1 MLFLVHFYEE
11 GNVMKYLNQ
20 TLLGLLLGSALL
32 SACGKQ
38 EEPKVEMTAPAA
50 APAPAPEVKKEPV
63 KEEPGGWE
71 PAPEQRVPG
80 ITIPAEGA
88 AAPAETPAAAAPTP
102 AVEAAPATAEKPA
115 K

>member
-1 MLFLVHFYEE
+1 
-11 GNVMKYLNQ
+11 MKYLNQ
-20 TLLGLLLGSALL
+20 TLLGLLLGAALL

-50 APAPAPEVKKEPV
+50 APAPEVKKEPV

-71 PAPEQRVPG
+71 PSPEQRVPG
-80 ITIPAEGA
+80 ITIPVEGA
-88 AAPAETPAAAAPTP
+88 TAPAATPATAAPTP
-102 AVEAAPATAEKPA
+102 AAEVAPAAAEKPA